1 MAGEYGKTGYGY
13 RQAVLTVYSEED
25 PLGLSAVSEI
35 FFRQPFNR
43 LGYSMNFTFQKTYAS
58 SGPFSDCNIQIQN
71 PSQNVVE
78 SITKFDLKTYKGRPR
93 VEVRAGYSKVQIERR
108 ADAGKL
114 KNSLPLIY
122 TGYPFEMFDN
132 KVLGGR
138 VFNFTLFDGQTVNIY
153 GKASRYFGTFA
164 AGSRL
169 SDIVNALA
177 VAGKFKIDTEGD
189 PVVSLVLSTRIS
201 SKLFYNGR
209 FILQDIL
216 PSLGRTYG
224 FSYSVNPQGVYVCRA
239 LVAAPRVGAPEI
251 ISEETGMIEQ
261 PTRVNSSHWQV
272 KTLFGLPRVFFPG
285 DWVTIKAPF
294 LKRFTGQETV
304 TGCVIDGD
312 YNFADGS
319 ADCTYVVAPEG
330 EPVTYFPFLRQ

>member
-25 PLGLSAVSEI
+25 LLGLSAVSEI

-43 LGYSMNFTFQKTYAS
+43 LGYSMNFTFQKTYVS
-58 SGPFSDCNIQIQN
+58 SGPFTDCNIQIQN
-71 PSQNVVE
+71 PSQRVVE
-78 SITKFDLKTYKGRPR
+78 SLSLFGPSKYKGRPR
-93 VEVRAGYSKVQIERR
+93 VEVRAGYSKEQIYRR
-108 ADAGKL
+108 SDANKL
-114 KNSLPLIY
+114 KNSLPIIY
-122 TGYPFEMFDN
+122 TGYPYEMYDN

-138 VFNFTLFDGQTVNIY
+138 VFTVSLFDAQTNNLY
-153 GKASRYFGTFA
+153 GKVSRYFGTFA

-169 SDIVNALA
+169 SDVVNALA
-177 VAGKFKIDTEGD
+177 VAGKFQIDTEGD

-224 FSYSVNPQGVYVCRA
+224 FSYSVNPQGVYVCRS
-239 LVAAPRVGAPEI
+239 LVAAPRAGAPEI
-251 ISEETGMIEQ
+251 ISAETGLIEQ

-272 KTLFGLPRVFFPG
+272 KTLFGLPRMFFPG

-294 LKRFTGQETV
+294 LKRFTGQDTV